1 MRTTVLATLLLAS
14 AASSMSCLGQQP
26 VKLPVITDP
35 VYAKPQQRVDMDH
48 GRRMNLYCRGSGSPT
63 VVFDSG
69 MGDSTISWAMVQ
81 PALSKRT
88 RTCSYDRAGLGFS
101 DAATRRSTVRNMAE
115 DLHALLRAA
124 HIEPPY
130 VLVGHS
136 AAGMTVRVFADRYRD
151 EVVGMVVVEGSHE
164 DQSTRSWAIEAP
176 GSKEKWDAS
185 LKDTHCID
193 AAAKNGFIRKGTPAY
208 ATCVGDD
215 DPRYSKA
222 INEAM
227 LGYGASLKW
236 QSAFA
241 SERQNMFYASADQ
254 ARATRKDFGDM
265 PIIVLTHSPYPKN
278 KNWTQEVQDEHTLLW
293 EDMHTQIA
301 AMSTHGVNMIVPR
314 SGHYIQYDR
323 PEIVIDAVNQA
334 VAIAKEQGAH

>member
-1 MRTTVLATLLLAS
+1 M
-14 AASSMSCLGQQP
+14 GQQSA
-26 VKLPVITDP
+26 KLPIITDP
-35 VYAKPQQRVDMDH
+35 VYAKPQRRVDMDH

-101 DAATRRSTVRNMAE
+101 DAATRPGTVRNMAE
-115 DLHALLRAA
+115 DLHALLQAA

-185 LKDTHCID
+185 LKTPIASMRQRADSS
-193 AAAKNGFIRKGTPAY
+193 AKARRPM
-208 ATCVGDD
+208 
-215 DPRYSKA
+215 RR
-222 INEAM
+222 
-227 LGYGASLKW
+227 
-236 QSAFA
+236 A
-241 SERQNMFYASADQ
+241 SEMTIRVSA
-254 ARATRKDFGDM
+254 RPSTKRCWDM
-265 PIIVLTHSPYPKN
+265 
-278 KNWTQEVQDEHTLLW
+278 
-293 EDMHTQIA
+293 
-301 AMSTHGVNMIVPR
+301 GPR
-314 SGHYIQYDR
+314 
-323 PEIVIDAVNQA
+323 
-334 VAIAKEQGAH
+334 